1 MPVTL
6 RIGTSGY
13 SYKEWKGSF
22 YPSELPAKRMLSY
35 YGEHFPAV
43 ESNSTFRRL
52 PTAAVIEAW
61 ANEVPA
67 TFKFALKA
75 PQQITHFRRLRDVE
89 EPLSKLFEVTSVLK
103 SRLGPILF
111 QLPPNFKRDL
121 PRLKAFLALVPRRV
135 QFAFE
140 FRNASWF
147 DDEVFDLLKSRNASL
162 CLAEAEKTLTTPF
175 IATADFGYV
184 RLRMPD
190 YTDAE
195 LQNWIKRIRLQKWTE
210 AYIFFKHEDEAN
222 GPRLAKRMMAFA
234 EH

>member
-22 YPSELPAKRMLSY
+22 YPADLAAKRMLGY
-35 YGEHFPAV
+35 YGEHFSTV

-52 PTAAVIEAW
+52 PTEAVIEAW

-75 PQQITHFRRLRDVE
+75 PQQITHFRRLRDVQ
-89 EPLSKLFEVTSVLK
+89 EPLSKLVEVSSGLK
-103 SRLGPILF
+103 GRLGPILF
-111 QLPPNFKRDL
+111 QLPPNFKKDL
-121 PRLKAFLALVPRRV
+121 PRLQAFLELLPRRM

-140 FRNASWF
+140 FRNGSWF
-147 DDEVFDLLKSRNASL
+147 DDEVFNLLKSHNVAL
-162 CLAEAEKTLTTPF
+162 CLAEAEETLTTPF

-184 RLRMPD
+184 RMRMPE
-190 YTDAE
+190 YSDAE
-195 LQNWIKRIRLQKWTE
+195 LENWIMRIRRQKWTD
-210 AYIFFKHEDEAN
+210 AYIFFKHEDEAK
-222 GPRLAKRMMAFA
+222 GPRFARQMMAIG
-234 EH
+234 EQ